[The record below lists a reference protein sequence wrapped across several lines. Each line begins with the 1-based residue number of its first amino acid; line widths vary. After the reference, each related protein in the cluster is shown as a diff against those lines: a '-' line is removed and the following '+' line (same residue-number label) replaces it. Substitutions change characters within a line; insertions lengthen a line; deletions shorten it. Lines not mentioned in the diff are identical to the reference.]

1 MSKLSKNTSVWQ
13 SHPFV
18 LGVVAVV
25 VALAFIIT
33 VAPAVQAVN
42 TTGMTGL
49 ELGLVQIAQLL
60 TTSAPIA
67 IIAGFA
73 WSLFGYL
80 RYKAGDNTVNYDLTQ
95 LAQTV
100 AWFMGIITPFTYG
113 LNAVNLNGVPLAT
126 IIAQGFMTFKAV
138 INQLQTTTQQNP
150 PPQASDPPK
159 SP

>member
-1 MSKLSKNTSVWQ
+1 MSKNTSVWQ

-18 LGVVAVV
+18 LGVIIVV
-25 VALAFIIT
+25 VALAF
-33 VAPAVQAVN
+33 VVSAAPAVQSVN

-49 ELGLVQIAQLL
+49 LLGLVQIAQLL
-60 TTSAPIA
+60 TAAAPVA

-73 WSLFGYL
+73 WTLFGYL
-80 RYKAGDNTVNYDLTQ
+80 RYKAGDNTVNYNLTQ

-126 IIAQGFMTFKAV
+126 IIAQAFMTFKAV
-138 INQLQTTTQQNP
+138 INQLQTSIQQQP
-150 PPQASDPPK
+150 APQAQSPPTPAT
-159 SP
+159 S